1 MSSPGALLFSKG
13 KIPYVMEL
21 DGTVNGMKFTVR
33 GKGTGDATTG
43 TIDAKFVCTSGD
55 LPVPWASITSAMA
68 YGAQ

>member
-1 MSSPGALLFSKG
+1 
-13 KIPYVMEL
+13 MEL